1 MQNISD
7 LKDAI
12 NTKTIDLVL
21 LTIVTAG
28 IYPLMWMF
36 KNQGIINK
44 ITNKEFSGDKF
55 IIWIAVCAGLSMT
68 LQFTGEDA
76 LDVISQLLSLA
87 SSILFIVWAFKAKS
101 ALQEYALNTHKIDFR
116 MKVFYTLIF
125 NVYYIN
131 YCFNDLPESKRK
143 QDILKGNTEG

>member
-1 MQNISD
+1 
-7 LKDAI
+7 
-12 NTKTIDLVL
+12 
-21 LTIVTAG
+21 
-28 IYPLMWMF
+28 
-36 KNQGIINK
+36 
-44 ITNKEFSGDKF
+44 
-55 IIWIAVCAGLSMT
+55 
-68 LQFTGEDA
+68 
-76 LDVISQLLSLA
+76 VISQLLSLA